1 MWSPEGPSSVCSK
14 KCSKQPCT
22 NCVFITVA
30 LITLST
36 LCKPETVLSEWPSYP
51 NWVQPQFISLSTE
64 LSLRDNAH
72 LWSINPKLGF
82 QLYFKLKMASESFSW
97 SIQRKDMLYW
107 AVQSKLLRIKPDENT
122 LQLLFDN
129 EIAVIMNSKRLLHW
143 ASHLLCLWNVLVY
156 LCSYSN
162 AGLEN
167 QASCG
172 LCTLLVQTF
181 SYSCFLLAST
191 VESCRMHFF
200 TIICESP
207 QAHLHS
213 VELLRFMSDINHLS
227 LPTPFYSVLASS
239 FVFLS
244 FQLYFISSILPTT
257 LLFLTLFFR
266 SISALLVLS
275 TVYLY

>member
-1 MWSPEGPSSVCSK
+1 
-14 KCSKQPCT
+14 
-22 NCVFITVA
+22 
-30 LITLST
+30 
-36 LCKPETVLSEWPSYP
+36 
-51 NWVQPQFISLSTE
+51 
-64 LSLRDNAH
+64 
-72 LWSINPKLGF
+72 
-82 QLYFKLKMASESFSW
+82 MASESFRW

-122 LQLLFDN
+122 FQLLFDN

-167 QASCG
+167 QAICG

-207 QAHLHS
+207 KAHLHS
-213 VELLRFMSDINHLS
+213 MGILQFMSDINHLS
-227 LPTPFYSVLASS
+227 LPTPFYSILASS

-266 SISALLVLS
+266 SYPRLIGPFNFISLYESLLQPWYNPKWL
-275 TVYLY
+275 TGLKTPIY